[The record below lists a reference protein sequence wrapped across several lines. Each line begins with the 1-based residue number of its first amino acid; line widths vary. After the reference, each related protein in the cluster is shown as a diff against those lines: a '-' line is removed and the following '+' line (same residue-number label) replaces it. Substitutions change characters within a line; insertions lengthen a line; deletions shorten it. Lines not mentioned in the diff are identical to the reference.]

1 MTHDQRKAL
10 AEGMGL
16 TKFAGRYG
24 KHSQPNPL
32 WHLPDSRKMVVLDWL
47 TSAEGCMWILERLE
61 LRQVQWLIENTADR
75 RKRCVLHQP
84 ETLLSGYAFL
94 ALKANEVADTL
105 PEAVALAAWKAMG
118 EGK

>member
-10 AEGMGL
+10 AEGMGMYQ
-16 TKFAGRYG
+16 GSGVPWYRPE
-24 KHSQPNPL
+24 SDVPVN
-32 WHLPDSRKMVVLDWL
+32 LDWL

>member
-1 MTHDQRKAL
+1 MASELTHDQLKAL
-10 AEGMGL
+10 AEGMGWKPYTNSL
-16 TKFAGRYG
+16 GQDVLRSGCDVY
-24 KHSQPNPL
+24 P
-32 WHLPDSRKMVVLDWL
+32 LDWL